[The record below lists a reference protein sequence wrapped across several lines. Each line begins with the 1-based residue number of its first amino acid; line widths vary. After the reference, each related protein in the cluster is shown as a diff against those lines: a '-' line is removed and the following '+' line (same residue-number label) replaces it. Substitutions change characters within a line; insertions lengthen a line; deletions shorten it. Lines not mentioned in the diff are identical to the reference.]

1 MTIATT
7 FSRRLALD
15 YPIVLAPMGS
25 VSGGRLAAAVSEA
38 GGLGLVGG
46 GYGDLVWLREQ
57 LSLAREG
64 TRRSWGVGLIAW
76 TLVPEVLQLALSF
89 KPSVVML
96 SFGDFSK
103 WAPEIRRNGSL
114 LMCQV
119 QDEAGAAAAIA
130 AGADF
135 IVAQGAEAGGHAGSR
150 ATFPL
155 VPAVLDLAGSIP
167 VLAAGGIAD
176 GRGVA
181 AALVL
186 GAQGA
191 VLGTRFYASSEA
203 LGSDRL
209 KEVLASSHGSETT
222 KTRAFDVLR
231 GRQWPPQFSGRA
243 IRNDFVRTWSDRLPE
258 LVARTRDVMPLFL
271 KAQADGDPSQAM
283 IWAGECVDLIKSVEP
298 AATLVHDIGLQ
309 AEAQLRLSHAIL
321 DDPCL

>member
-89 KPSVVML
+89 KPAVVML

-209 KEVLASSHGSETT
+209 KEVLASSHGSETA

-231 GRQWPPQFSGRA
+231 GRHWPPQFSGRA

-258 LVARTRDVMPLFL
+258 LVTRTRDVMPLFL

-309 AEAQLRLSHAIL
+309 AEAQLRSSHAIL

>member
-15 YPIVLAPMGS
+15 YPIVLAPMGG

-89 KPSVVML
+89 KPAVVML

-103 WAPEIRRNGSL
+103 WAPEIKGNGSL

-119 QDEAGAAAAIA
+119 QDEASAAAAIA

-186 GAQGA
+186 GAQAA
-191 VLGTRFYASSEA
+191 VLGTRFYASPEA

-209 KEVLASSHGSETT
+209 KAVLASSRGSETV
-222 KTRAFDVLR
+222 KTCAFDVLR
-231 GRQWPPQFSGRA
+231 GRHWPPQFSGRA
-243 IRNDFVRTWSDRLPE
+243 IRNDFVRTWNDRLPE
-258 LVARTRDVMPLFL
+258 LAARTRDAMPLFL
-271 KAQADGDPSQAM
+271 EAQAAGDPSQAM

-298 AATLVHDIGLQ
+298 AATLVHDIGQQ
-309 AEAQLRLSHAIL
+309 AEAQLRLCHAIL